1 MNSSNDH
8 KKGFDI
14 DFIDLP
20 GSTPGSPPPRETPE
34 KPSTD
39 ETDGNISQDS
49 SEKIDAIV
57 ETIVA
62 KMKRKGNFPSFSRQI
77 SSVNKILHLNYAS
90 ARDIA
95 DVITKD
101 FSLSQKLLKLVNSS
115 FYGQF
120 GNKGVS
126 SIREA
131 MIILGADCIQQAA
144 ASLMLFEMMQA
155 GSQTDELKDMALGS
169 FMSGLI
175 AKDMAKRKGYR
186 DTENFLICAMFHN
199 LGEFLTLF
207 YFPKKFDAVCRLVN
221 QKKMDKQKAARQ
233 ITGVTYF
240 ELGVGVAGKWGLPG
254 DIISSMRPVAENH
267 LKDHQPIDM
276 LRYFSSFSNSVC
288 EIAHNRGVFKNSR
301 DITHLLEKF
310 EGVIDLEYEE
320 LGDILTGV
328 AEKIHEH
335 ASQLNINTE
344 KSRLLQHITD
354 APPPGQSPVE
364 DAGSQDIEIQENKP
378 TKIQEKTI
386 IEEMK
391 HINDVIKKGGYKIGD
406 VMSMVLDIME
416 KEFNYTRVAMCIKSM
431 DANCIIVR
439 FALGKEPGRFKKVFK
454 FDIDHAADDIF
465 NAALNEGSDV
475 IINDISNKKYGKLIP
490 AWYANLNLSTGFSIY
505 PIIVNRVP
513 FGLFYADTD
522 TLDLKQFMRQHDY
535 MKKLRTLTV
544 KAIKKISS

>member
-20 GSTPGSPPPRETPE
+20 GSIPTSPSPQEPPGTQPPH
-34 KPSTD
+34 
-39 ETDGNISQDS
+39 ETDGDISQES
-49 SEKIDAIV
+49 NEKVDAIV

-90 ARDIA
+90 AKDISN
-95 DVITKD
+95 VITKD

-120 GNKGVS
+120 SNQGVS

-207 YFPKKFDAVCRLVN
+207 YFPKKFDAVCQLVSQN
-221 QKKMDKQKAARQ
+221 KMDKQKAARQ
-233 ITGVTYF
+233 VTGVTYF
-240 ELGVGVAGKWGLPG
+240 ELGVGVAGKWGLPK
-254 DIISSMRPVAENH
+254 DIISSMRPVTEDH
-267 LKDHQPIDM
+267 LKDIQPNDM

-288 EIAHNRGVFKNSR
+288 EIALHQGGLNNSQ
-301 DITHLLEKF
+301 DLAQLLEKF
-310 EGVIDLEYEE
+310 EGVIDLEHDE
-320 LGDILTGV
+320 LQDILTAV

-335 ASQLNINTE
+335 AAQLNINTQ
-344 KSRLLQHITD
+344 KSRLLQNITD
-354 APPPGQSPVE
+354 ARATTAASDADTDFQSPSMAEKKQVE
-364 DAGSQDIEIQENKP
+364 IK
-378 TKIQEKTI
+378 EKTI
-386 IEEMK
+386 LEKMK
-391 HINDVIKKGGYKIGD
+391 HINDIIKKGGYKIGD
-406 VMSMVLDIME
+406 VMTMVLDIME

-439 FALGKEPGRFKKVFK
+439 FALGKEPEQFKKEFK
-454 FDIDHAADDIF
+454 FDISQTADDIF

-475 IINDISNKKYGKLIP
+475 IINEVGNKKYGKLIP
-490 AWYANLNLSTGFSIY
+490 AWYADLNLSTGFAIY

-522 TLDLKQFMRQHDY
+522 SLDLKQFMRQHDY